1 MRTALV
7 TGATYGAGQAIAVA
21 LAKAGWRTHALGHD
35 RSVLDEMRAGYG
47 ILPLAMDL
55 TDRDDLRV
63 IAGYM
68 QLDAV
73 VLAPIRWSQEGRFV
87 DLGEADIDT
96 ALEVNLSATLHL
108 THAILPSMIAN
119 GGGEIVLVSPAVRS
133 DQGLVRAT
141 VGGAVTTFADGLRDG
156 VAPVGVSVRVVD
168 PGMPPFESLAER
180 LARLLDR
187 PRLAGSTGQNQPSGH
202 LQQRPAPHDGYV
214 I

>member
-1 MRTALV
+1 MHWHDKENGKEGSIVRTALV

-87 DLGEADIDT
+87 DLGEATSIR
-96 ALEVNLSATLHL
+96 HW
-108 THAILPSMIAN
+108 
-119 GGGEIVLVSPAVRS
+119 RS
-133 DQGLVRAT
+133 ISRRRCT
-141 VGGAVTTFADGLRDG
+141 
-156 VAPVGVSVRVVD
+156 
-168 PGMPPFESLAER
+168 
-180 LARLLDR
+180 
-187 PRLAGSTGQNQPSGH
+187 
-202 LQQRPAPHDGYV
+202 
-214 I
+214 